1 MSASPTSPLAPERG
15 GWLDRTAAGGVHMG
29 VLAMTP
35 FREEQRMRLFPLAL
49 PVLLALTVAAVLAG
63 CAGGPSTPSTVP
75 VAIQDIKTVA
85 GKWSGVYSRDTSSM
99 SREDWV
105 QLAINEN
112 GTYEFTSFRQVGA
125 LHGRGKLALRDGKLY
140 GLGERGGTL
149 VYSLFDRGGKPL
161 LKVAAQDA
169 AGLGYTAELTR
180 GQ

>member
-29 VLAMTP
+29 VLATITL
-35 FREEQRMRLFPLAL
+35 REEQRMRRFPRLAP
-49 PVLLALTVAAVLAG
+49 PVLLALALAALTG
-63 CAGGPSTPSTVP
+63 CAGGPSTTSAVP

-85 GKWSGVYSRDTSSM
+85 GKWAGVYSRDTSST
-99 SREDWV
+99 SQEDWV
-105 QLAINEN
+105 RLAIDDN
-112 GTYEFTSFRQVGA
+112 GTYEFASARQVGV
-125 LHGRGKLALRDGKLY
+125 LHGRGKLAVRDGKLY
-140 GLGERGGTL
+140 GLSERGGT
-149 VYSLFDRGGKPL
+149 VVASLFDRGGKPL